1 MSRWGE
7 DPAAG
12 YMAGLGAYARGQ
24 GVYLIDKAKADAI
37 NADTM
42 IKWNKA
48 LRARQAALR
57 AEKRKEAIQ
66 QEREREARVA
76 EADLVYGTTLSN
88 LLFQILEAD
97 PAVARTG
104 RANAPISAAGIK
116 EIPFEWDSEA
126 ITLCI
131 DQMTGQDALPGP
143 LMAPRY
149 VEERNVLRAAVEP
162 ALAEDAKGTVSAATS
177 KRITDAVA
185 NFRSRFM
192 KTSSDLDPGY
202 QEALD
207 YFTTL
212 ASLTRLLGDPSMKA
226 FLEKLEEGKERT
238 VGDLVAFMNAHNL
251 RFGPAVSARQI
262 EVYRRLVPILTAI
275 RDQTRTESVA
285 QAVPDHTGDGLKSA
299 AKQAFKG
306 MTWDEL
312 EAHRKGQ

>member
-1 MSRWGE
+1 
-7 DPAAG
+7 
-12 YMAGLGAYARGQ
+12 
-24 GVYLIDKAKADAI
+24 
-37 NADTM
+37 
-42 IKWNKA
+42 
-48 LRARQAALR
+48 LRE
-57 AEKRKEAIQ
+57 EKRKEAIQ

-76 EADLVYGTTLSN
+76 QADLVDGTTLNN

-97 PAVARTG
+97 PTVARTG

-143 LMAPRY
+143 LMAPRH
-149 VEERNVLRAAVEP
+149 VEERNALRAAVEP
-162 ALAEDAKGTVSAATS
+162 ALAEDARGTVSAATS

-192 KTSSDLDPGY
+192 KTSSELDPGY

-212 ASLTRLLGDPSMKA
+212 ASLTRLLNDPSMKA
-226 FLEKLEEGKERT
+226 FLEKLDEGQERT

-251 RFGPAVSARQI
+251 RFGAAASARQI

-275 RDQTRTESVA
+275 RDQTRTEEVA
-285 QAVPDHTGDGLKSA
+285 KAIPDRTGDGLKSA

>member
-37 NADTM
+37 NAETM

-76 EADLVYGTTLSN
+76 QADLVDGTTLNN

-97 PAVARTG
+97 PALASTG
-104 RANAPISAAGIK
+104 RANAPISPAGIK

-143 LMAPRY
+143 LTAPRY
-149 VEERNVLRAAVEP
+149 VEERNTLRAAVEP

-192 KTSSDLDPGY
+192 KTSSELDPGY

-212 ASLTRLLGDPSMKA
+212 ASLTRLLNDPSMKA
-226 FLEKLEEGKERT
+226 FLEKLDEGQERT
-238 VGDLVAFMNAHNL
+238 VGDLVTFMNAHNL

-262 EVYRRLVPILTAI
+262 EVYRRLVPILMAI

-285 QAVPDHTGDGLKSA
+285 QTIPDRTGDGLKSA

-306 MTWDEL
+306 MTWDQL
-312 EAHRKGQ
+312 EAHRKGL